1 MITSFEIRNFKRF
14 ERFEVDGLRQVTV
27 LGGKNNTGKSSF
39 LEAVFLHYDRFHPQM
54 LLHHIGWRG
63 VRQYVSGPE
72 TVLAP
77 IFHRYDISN
86 PVRLEVREDDELHAT
101 ELSAVPDSR
110 LRKVQLRESE
120 ERMDRQPVQRTEADR
135 ITQAGLRVC
144 YFKDR
149 VQTNSGQL
157 MLKNSE
163 LALELENPAPKVA
176 TATYVGAR
184 MQITPKQNAER
195 FGQLDILGETGLVV
209 ECLQIADP
217 TVRSLSSV
225 ATEGGPL
232 LHADIG
238 LGRKVPVNFLG
249 DGANRLLS
257 IVLAMAHSRGGVV
270 LIDEIDSGL
279 HHSVQRR
286 MWSWLTESAAHF
298 ECQIVATTHSYGCL
312 EAAREGLADLLPAD
326 FVYFRFDEEDGVVKA
341 RRYDLPMLDAA
352 IHEGWEVR

>member
-54 LLHHIGWRG
+54 LLRHIGWRG

-72 TVLAP
+72 TVFAP
-77 IFHRYDISN
+77 IFYRYDISK
-86 PVRLEVREDDELHAT
+86 PMRLEVCENDELHVM
-101 ELSAVPDSR
+101 ELSAVSDSR
-110 LRKVQLRESE
+110 LRKVQLRESD
-120 ERMDRQPVQRTEADR
+120 ERVDQQPVQRTEGNR
-135 ITQAGLRVC
+135 IAEAGLRVC

-149 VQTNSGQL
+149 VQTNSGQV

-163 LALELENPAPKVA
+163 LALELEQPAPKVSP
-176 TATYVGAR
+176 ATYVGAR
-184 MQITPKQNAER
+184 TQVSPKQNAEW
-195 FGQLDILGETGLVV
+195 FGELDVLGETERVV
-209 ECLQIADP
+209 ECLRIADS

-249 DGANRLLS
+249 DGPNRLLS
-257 IVLAMAHSRGGVV
+257 IILAMAHSRGGVV

-286 MWSWLTESAAHF
+286 MWSWLMESAAHF

-312 EAAREGLADLLPAD
+312 EAAHQGLADLLPAD
-326 FVYFRFDEEDGVVKA
+326 FVYFRFDEEDGLVKA
-341 RRYDLPMLDAA
+341 RRYELPMLDVA